1 MRCQSE
7 TVCNL
12 QGVKKCNADM
22 TSFILEAGRDCVIM
36 HNIEE
41 RMWPSSQFS
50 NIDGFKKN
58 MTNTKKKQKNP

>member
-50 NIDGFKKN
+50 NIDGF
-58 MTNTKKKQKNP
+58 